1 LRYYSKLSQQ
11 AIDFSNLDLDG
22 EIDFGE
28 EVGLNKGDDI
38 YWEDKGMEQP
48 IAGEIDYNIALE
60 ESGIVVE
67 AAGHEGGTATG
78 SEAYTILDN
87 PTTRSE
93 FINQLF
99 EVRHINA
106 ENNIRLKAVHFYLN
120 IYFYSWRHL

>member
-1 LRYYSKLSQQ
+1 
-11 AIDFSNLDLDG
+11 LDLDG

-28 EVGLNKGDDI
+28 EVDLDKGGDI
-38 YWEDKGMEQP
+38 NWEDQDIEQP
-48 IAGEIDYNIALE
+48 ITGEIDYNISLE

-67 AAGHEGGTATG
+67 AAGHEGGTAMG

-99 EVRHINA
+99 EV
-106 ENNIRLKAVHFYLN
+106 
-120 IYFYSWRHL
+120 

>member
-1 LRYYSKLSQQ
+1 LRYYSELSQQ
-11 AIDFSNLDLDG
+11 AIDFSSLDLDG

-28 EVGLNKGDDI
+28 EVGLDEGSDI
-38 YWEDKGMEQP
+38 NWEDQDIEQP
-48 IAGEIDYNIALE
+48 TGEIDYNISLE

-99 EVRHINA
+99 EV
-106 ENNIRLKAVHFYLN
+106 
-120 IYFYSWRHL
+120 

>member
-1 LRYYSKLSQQ
+1 MSNSQQ
-11 AIDFSNLDLDG
+11 TIDFGDLDLDGG

-28 EVGLNKGDDI
+28 EVDLVHAGDI
-38 YWEDKGMEQP
+38 NWGNENAEQS
-48 IAGEIDYNIALE
+48 IAGEIDYNISLE

-67 AAGHEGGTATG
+67 AAGHEGGVAMG

-99 EVRHINA
+99 EV
-106 ENNIRLKAVHFYLN
+106 
-120 IYFYSWRHL
+120 

>member
-1 LRYYSKLSQQ
+1 MNTFYVPYLWRVNIIALQKKKYSQQ
-11 AIDFSNLDLDG
+11 TIDFGNLDLNE

-28 EVGLNKGDDI
+28 EINLDAGGDID
-38 YWEDKGMEQP
+38 WGDEDAEQP
-48 IAGEIDYNIALE
+48 VAEQIDYNISLE

-67 AAGHEGGTATG
+67 AAGQEGGTARG

-99 EVRHINA
+99 EV
-106 ENNIRLKAVHFYLN
+106 
-120 IYFYSWRHL
+120 